1 MYKRSTSLRLT
12 NILFLSQSF
21 ASASQTA
28 IFTLMAIMA
37 AELSGSNSWAGFPST
52 LLTVSIALAAL
63 PTSQFMARFGR
74 RIGLTLSYA
83 LSGFGALLGV
93 IAIVQGWFW
102 LFLLSASFIGLG
114 RAGGDQSRYIPGE
127 IFPEAERARM
137 IGRVVF
143 AGVAGAVSGPLT
155 VAPSLWLT
163 SFLGLDENTGPWLM
177 AILFYLAAATLI
189 FFLLRPEPLEIAHE
203 LDGEGKKK
211 KNEEAVNSENQERL
225 SLIAKIEKALRALYT
240 NISDLMSIPR
250 ARLAVLSMIVSQAT
264 MVTLMVMT
272 PLHMNHLNHDKGSI
286 SLVLSGHVFGMYGLA
301 ALTGYLIDRF
311 GRITMMIVAA
321 VTLMLAA
328 IIAPLGSQLPFLFI
342 GLFLLGLGWS
352 FGYVAGS
359 ALLVDAINPADR
371 SRMQG
376 TSEILVSGTA
386 ALGSLGSGI
395 VYGAGGYISVAGM
408 GIVLILLFIW
418 LVRLLAPKASETQ
431 TA

>member
-1 MYKRSTSLRLT
+1 MYQRSTSVRLT
-12 NILFLSQSF
+12 NIIFLSQSF

-28 IFTLMAIMA
+28 IFTLLAIMA
-37 AELSGSNSWAGFPST
+37 AQLSGSDSWAGFPST
-52 LLTVSIALAAL
+52 LLTVSIAVSAL
-63 PTSQFMARFGR
+63 PTSLLMARIGR
-74 RIGLTLSYA
+74 RRGLSLSY
-83 LSGFGALLGV
+83 LVSGLGAFLGV
-93 IAIVQGWFW
+93 VAITQGWFW
-102 LFLLSASFIGLG
+102 MLLLSASFIGLG

-127 IFPEAERARM
+127 IFPEEERARM

-163 SFLGLDENTGPWLM
+163 TFLGLDENTGPWLI
-177 AILFYLAAATLI
+177 AFLFYLAASTLI
-189 FFLLRPEPLEIAHE
+189 FFFLRPEPLDIARA
-203 LDGEGKKK
+203 LDEP
-211 KNEEAVNSENQERL
+211 EES
-225 SLIAKIEKALRALYT
+225 IEKPATSEAPRQNF
-240 NISDLMSIPR
+240 NIVTSFVNAIKMLISNIRELINIPG
-250 ARLAVLSMIVSQAT
+250 ARLAVLAMIVSQAT

-301 ALTGYLIDRF
+301 ALTGYLIERF
-311 GRITMMIVAA
+311 GHITMMLIAA
-321 VTLMLAA
+321 VTLILAA

-359 ALLVDAINPADR
+359 ALLVDSIKPEER
-371 SRMQG
+371 SRIQG

-395 VYGAGGYISVAGM
+395 VYNAGGYISVAGM

-418 LVRLLAPKASETQ
+418 LVRLLTPKETEAH
-431 TA
+431 TVA